1 MIFETLLQGK
11 IFLCFVFFGGI
22 CGMVFSAKKLIDKSF
37 KKRKFVVV
45 TTDILFMIMFSLTFI
60 FAKTM
65 FAFGEFR
72 LYLLIAYVLG
82 IVWEQI
88 SLDFLVEK
96 FLKMS
101 YTLFGKIFCKLK
113 KTKLFSKV
121 LK

>member
-11 IFLCFVFFGGI
+11 IFLCFVFFGAI
-22 CGMVFSAKKLIDKSF
+22 CGMIFSAKKLIDKSL

-45 TTDILFMIMFSLTFI
+45 TTDILFMILFSVIFI

-72 LYLLIAYVLG
+72 LYMLIAFATG
-82 IVWEQI
+82 SIWEQI

-101 YTLFGKIFCKLK
+101 YNLSVKIFCRLK
-113 KTKLFSKV
+113 KTKLFGKI